1 MCFYAILNHIIGE
14 KIKMNIFVTGATGF
28 IGRYLVKE
36 LLDHKYNVTILSR
49 KKSKTIPNTT
59 QIIGDITQPET
70 FSKHLSEI
78 DAVFHN
84 AAYAM
89 DHGKKKDFFN
99 INVQGTKNVADA
111 CIQNNIP
118 HLIYTSSAGVYGY
131 PKQGTIITEDTEKKP
146 LNLYQ
151 KTKWLG
157 EVALQEYTTL
167 KVSAIRPP
175 LVFGPEAPA
184 IKIAFEKLKKHKFPY
199 IGSGEQLLPI
209 AHPIDVVR
217 CMRAIFEKD
226 TKGDV
231 FNVVSFQV
239 SIKDFMETLA
249 KKTGVTPPQKHV
261 PFFLAYTAAT
271 FSELFSKDPDLTRFR
286 VKSLGCTRIISAE
299 KAKRSLGFTPNFDFE
314 QTVEDIV
321 QWYHQDFS

>member
-1 MCFYAILNHIIGE
+1 
-14 KIKMNIFVTGATGF
+14 MNIFVTGATGF
-28 IGRYLVKE
+28 IGRYLVQE
-36 LLDHKYNVTILSR
+36 LLDHNYEVTILSR

-70 FSKHLSEI
+70 FSKHFSEI

-84 AAYAM
+84 AAFAM

-99 INVQGTKNVADA
+99 INVQGTRNVAQA
-111 CIQNNIP
+111 CIQNNVS

-131 PKQGTIITEDTEKKP
+131 PKQGTVITEDTVKKP

-157 EVALQEYTTL
+157 EVALKEYDSL
-167 KVSAIRPP
+167 KISAIRPP

-184 IKIAFEKLKKHKFPY
+184 IQIAFDKLKKHKFPY

-209 AHPIDVVR
+209 VHPVDVVR
-217 CMRAIFEKD
+217 CMRAILEKD

-231 FNVVSFQV
+231 FNVLSFQV
-239 SIKDFMETLA
+239 SIKEFMETIA
-249 KKTGVTPPQKHV
+249 KKTGISPPQKHV

-299 KAKRSLGFTPNFDFE
+299 KAKRVLGFTPMFDFE
-314 QTVEDIV
+314 HTATDIA
-321 QWYHQDFS
+321 QWYHQKFS